1 MERTT
6 TEKFIPKI
14 IDKILTGKRIP
25 LYGDGKNIRDW
36 IGVSDN
42 CMAIDNIFQNAK
54 NGESFN
60 VGAGN
65 ELSNLEV
72 IELVHSELNLIIPC
86 EININFVDDRPG
98 HDFRYSINC
107 DKIKKELG
115 WKPQSNFKA
124 QLRCYISNIISDCN
138 I

>member
-1 MERTT
+1 
-6 TEKFIPKI
+6 

-42 CMAIDNIFQNAK
+42 CMAIDYIFQKAK
-54 NGESFN
+54 TGESFN

-65 ELSNLEV
+65 LLSNLEV
-72 IELVHSELNLIIPC
+72 IELVYSELKLIIPC
-86 EININFVDDRPG
+86 EMNINFVEDRPG

-107 DKIKKELG
+107 DKIKRELG
-115 WKPQSNFKA
+115 WEPQNNFKA
-124 QLRCYISNIISDCN
+124 QLRSYISNIISDYN